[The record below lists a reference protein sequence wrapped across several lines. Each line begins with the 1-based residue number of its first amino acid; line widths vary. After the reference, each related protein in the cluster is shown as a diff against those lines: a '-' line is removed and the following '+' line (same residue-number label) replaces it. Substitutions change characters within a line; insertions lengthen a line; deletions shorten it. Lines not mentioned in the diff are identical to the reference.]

1 MAQAVAKKRNIQS
14 SPVKMRL
21 VLDTIRGQKVSQALS
36 TLHFM
41 TNKASL
47 VAEQTLRSAIANFQL
62 KEDNRG
68 IDVEDL
74 FVSECFSDGGPVL
87 KRILPAP
94 MGRAFRMR
102 KRSNHLTIVV
112 SNRAPKALRA
122 VAAKPAVKAAEP
134 VAEAPKAKAK
144 KPAAKRTKKS

>member
-1 MAQAVAKKRNIQS
+1 MAQAIARKRGIQS

-21 VLDTIRGQKVSQALS
+21 VLDEIRGKKVTEALS
-36 TLHFM
+36 IMHFM

-62 KEDNRG
+62 KDENRG

-74 FVSECFSDGGPVL
+74 VVSECFSDGGPML
-87 KRILPAP
+87 KRIMPAP
-94 MGRAFRMR
+94 MGRAFRVR

-112 SNRAPKALRA
+112 SDR
-122 VAAKPAVKAAEP
+122 AAKMARREEAVKAAAAAAAP
-134 VAEAPKAKAK
+134 APKAKK
-144 KPAAKRTKKS
+144 KAPARKKAAAK